1 MDNLPYKV
9 IYEELPEKVLLHF
22 SGQLIINYIENIT
35 EAVTNKVTASKDL
48 DVKID
53 NPDSIDVTFIQLLL
67 SIIKTFEANDKK
79 VSVTSEL
86 KDELKTLI
94 GNSGFSYVLN

>member
-1 MDNLPYKV
+1 MDNLPYNV
-9 IYEELPEKVLLHF
+9 IYEELPEKEILRF

-35 EAVTNKVTASKDL
+35 EAVKNKVSVSKDL
-48 DVKID
+48 DVQID

-67 SIIKTFEANDKK
+67 SIIKTFEANDKN